1 MKFLREERIA
11 VALFIVSVGLLS
23 AILYFASNPC

>member
-1 MKFLREERIA
+1 MKFLQEERVA

-23 AILYFASNPC
+23 AILYFAGTAC